1 MTLRIPKGVDS
12 GSRLR
17 LNGKGAAGLRGGQP
31 GDLYVVIHVK
41 DSDIFERDGTT
52 LAVDVPVSPFH
63 AALGGDLDI
72 PTPDGT
78 ATIKLAPG
86 TENGKVLRIRG
97 KGMPSL
103 HNGAV
108 GDLLV
113 RIVFDV
119 PVELSSSQ
127 RKAVEELAKSMKPEN
142 FARQKKFNQSVK
154 TFYSHRDSLLKKQ

>member
-1 MTLRIPKGVDS
+1 LTLRIPKGVDS

-17 LNGKGAAGLRGGQP
+17 LNGKGAGGLRGGQP
-31 GDLYVVIHVK
+31 GDLYVVINVK

-52 LAVDVPVSPFH
+52 LAVEVPVSPFL

-103 HNGAV
+103 HGAGT

-113 RIVFDV
+113 RIVLDV

-127 RKAVEELAKSMKPEN
+127 LKAMKELAKSMNADN
-142 FARQKKFNQSVK
+142 FARQKKFSQAVK
-154 TFYSHRDSLLKKQ
+154 TFYSHRESLTKRK